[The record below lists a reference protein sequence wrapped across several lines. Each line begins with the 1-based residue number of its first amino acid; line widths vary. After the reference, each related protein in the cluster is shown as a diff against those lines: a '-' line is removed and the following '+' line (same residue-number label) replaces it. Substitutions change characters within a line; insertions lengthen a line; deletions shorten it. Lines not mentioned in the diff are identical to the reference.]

1 MRTII
6 HYIKALLDEFKKD
19 NVPILAAAQAYYYL
33 LAIIPL
39 LIVCFAIIPYL
50 NMDPTEV
57 MSFLA
62 RVLPDEIADLLEENI
77 ISLIETPKGGLLTF
91 GIIGTLWSA
100 SNGIKAFMK
109 ATNEA
114 YGVDET
120 RSFIK
125 SNATALGLTI
135 AMILSFAIA
144 LLLPVFGNVILS
156 FIHSFVDLSPMVLT
170 LIQSLRWILS
180 IVIIT
185 IILSVLYRFA
195 PNKRLPIK
203 HIIPGALTASIS
215 WLTISFGFSF
225 YVSNFG
231 NYTATYG
238 SLGGLIVLMTWF
250 FLTGMILM
258 IGAEINV
265 IYHRNNRVD

>member
-144 LLLPVFGNVILS
+144 LLLPVFE
-156 FIHSFVDLSPMVLT
+156 
-170 LIQSLRWILS
+170 
-180 IVIIT
+180 
-185 IILSVLYRFA
+185 
-195 PNKRLPIK
+195 
-203 HIIPGALTASIS
+203 
-215 WLTISFGFSF
+215 
-225 YVSNFG
+225 
-231 NYTATYG
+231 
-238 SLGGLIVLMTWF
+238 
-250 FLTGMILM
+250 
-258 IGAEINV
+258 IGRAHV
-265 IYHRNNRVD
+265 